1 MLYFDL
7 FGWRLV
13 TVKKGMAPLHVFLTF
28 FQVLFVNLQRP
39 PIQPGGCKDVQKL
52 DKSIMVFAFFSYWMK
67 HVISALVC
75 GAHTTDKKQTHNNIW
90 GGSTASLIALVCVC
104 VCTVELDFAIYVCRY
119 IESLGSRRGRI

>member
-52 DKSIMVFAFFSYWMK
+52 DKSIMVFAFFF
-67 HVISALVC
+67 L
-75 GAHTTDKKQTHNNIW
+75 
-90 GGSTASLIALVCVC
+90 
-104 VCTVELDFAIYVCRY
+104 LDETRY
-119 IESLGSRRGRI
+119 LCACLRRAYNG

>member
-1 MLYFDL
+1 
-7 FGWRLV
+7 
-13 TVKKGMAPLHVFLTF
+13 MAPLHVFLTF
-28 FQVLFVNLQRP
+28 FFRFCLSISNGCGWP

>member
-1 MLYFDL
+1 
-7 FGWRLV
+7 
-13 TVKKGMAPLHVFLTF
+13 MAPLHVFLTF
-28 FQVLFVNLQRP
+28 FFRFCLSISNGCGWP

-90 GGSTASLIALVCVC
+90 GGIHSIPYRTCVCVC
-104 VCTVELDFAIYVCRY
+104 VQLSWILQYMCVDILSLLDPDAAGF
-119 IESLGSRRGRI
+119 RIRVG